1 MTQSRLHKIIGFI
14 VFLIAAFTYFSTVQ
28 PSVSFWD
35 CGEFISSSYLLQ
47 VPHPPGTPFF
57 LIVGRVLS
65 MIPFVAN
72 IGLRVNTISV
82 LTSSFAILLLYLTAV
97 RVIEHF
103 SKKENRSM
111 LEAIGIYLSAAIGAL
126 SLAFADTFWFNAVE
140 AEVYASST
148 FFIAL
153 VTWLLMVW
161 VEKAEQPDSEKYL
174 IMIAYLIG
182 LATGVHL
189 MAVLAIVPIV
199 MVIVFKKYALGDE
212 EELKRTAYIFLGHA
226 AIILVVFMAM
236 WSAITDT
243 TPPSPEQYQAVD
255 SRFVWVFIII
265 SAIYMGAFWK
275 KIFTKNSFYIP
286 IIFGGVALIIV
297 YPGVVKYLPNFLR
310 AIGGDNTFIGA
321 VVLILIFALLG
332 YIIRWGHKEN
342 KETVAL
348 AGKALLLI
356 LIGYTTYIMI
366 IIRANEN
373 PPINLNDPRDLKTLV
388 SYLNREQ
395 YGDFPMFKRR
405 FSQEP
410 HQQGIYTNYTS
421 DLDFLLRYQMQHMFH
436 RYHFWNYIGRE
447 STVQDA
453 GVKWTQLFYIPF
465 LFGLLGLYYHF
476 KKDWKMASVFL
487 VMFIFLGYLTA
498 FYQNQ
503 QQPQPRER
511 DYFYVGAF
519 FVYSL
524 WIALGV
530 KGTLDIVTETLK
542 NKGIMKPVYY
552 GVLLFAIIFVPY
564 NMARTNW
571 FTHDRSRNFVP
582 WDYSYN
588 LLQSVK
594 PNAILFTNGD
604 NDTFPLW
611 YLQNVEGIRRDVR
624 IANLSLLNTDWYI
637 KQLKHER
644 PFGTPEVPISY
655 SDLEISRLGPM
666 RWQPKKMS
674 IKVPK
679 EVYAEFGVTDSS
691 IIKKGEIT
699 WLMKNTA
706 TFGNIK
712 AVRTQDLMVLDI
724 IKTNRWKRPI
734 YFAVTCSDN
743 SKIGLN
749 AYLKMEGLAFRV
761 MPFKTGNYYSAI
773 DEKIM
778 HEQLFNEPKG
788 FSRSYK
794 PGFKFRGLS
803 DSTIFLN
810 DNHKRLTM
818 NYRNAFI
825 RLSLYYLYA
834 KHDKE
839 MAKATLDKMEE
850 KIPRKLIPMDYRL
863 LSDISNI
870 YFQAGDKKTYLK
882 MAREIEKIALQKL
895 DEDPENIYGDY
906 NPYYL
911 LKTIYDNLHE
921 YDKFIKVL
929 QRLQA
934 VRPDDKSVQTL
945 INQYRAKSLLEKKF
959 TNQQAGNKKDTVK

>member
-1 MTQSRLHKIIGFI
+1 MTESRLHKLIGLL
-14 VFLIAAFTYFSTVQ
+14 VFLIALVTYFSTVQ

-82 LTSSFAILLLYLTAV
+82 LTSSFAILLLYLVAV
-97 RVIEHF
+97 RVINMF
-103 SKKENRSM
+103 TDKEDKS
-111 LEAIGIYLSAAIGAL
+111 LLQSLGTYIAAAVGAL

-161 VEKAEQPDSEKYL
+161 WEKADNKDSEKYL
-174 IMIAYLIG
+174 ILIAYLIG

-199 MVIVFKKYALGDE
+199 MVVIFRKYTDDE
-212 EELKRTAYIFLGHA
+212 ETLKRTAYIFLGHA
-226 AIILVVFMAM
+226 AVVLVIFIAM
-236 WSAITDT
+236 WSALKETA
-243 TPPSPEQYQAVD
+243 PPTPEQYHAVD
-255 SRFVWVFIII
+255 ARFFWVFIAI
-265 SAIYMGAFWK
+265 SAVYMGIFWK
-275 KIFTKNSFYIP
+275 KIYNKNSFYLP
-286 IIFGGVALIIV
+286 IIVGGIALIAV
-297 YPGVVKYLPNFLR
+297 YPGVVKYVPNFLR
-310 AIGGDNTFIGA
+310 WIGGDSTFIGA
-321 VVLILIFALLG
+321 VAFVGIFAVIA
-332 YIIRWGHKEN
+332 YFIYWGQKN
-342 KETVAL
+342 NRETVAML
-348 AGKALLLI
+348 AKALLFV
-356 LIGYTTYIMI
+356 LIGFTSYIMI
-366 IIRANEN
+366 IVRANEH
-373 PPINLNDPRDLKTLV
+373 PPINMNDPRDLNSV
-388 SYLNREQ
+388 VAYLNREQ
-395 YGDFPMFKRR
+395 YGDFPTFQRR

-410 HQQGIYTNYTS
+410 HQQGIYTNYSS

-436 RYHFWNYIGRE
+436 RYLFWNYIGRE

-519 FVYSL
+519 FVFSL
-524 WIALGV
+524 WISLGV
-530 KGTLDIVTETLK
+530 KGTLDIVTETLR
-542 NKGIMKPVYY
+542 NKKLFKPAYY
-552 GVLLFAIIFVPY
+552 AVLLFAIVFVPY
-564 NMARTNW
+564 NMAKTNW

-594 PNAILFTNGD
+594 PNAVLFTNGD

-644 PFGTPEVPISY
+644 PFGTEPVPISY
-655 SDLEISRLGPM
+655 SDAEISRLGPM
-666 RWQPKKMS
+666 RWKTKTITLP
-674 IKVPK
+674 VPK
-679 EVYAEFGVTDSS
+679 EAYKEFGVTDSS
-691 IIKKGEIT
+691 IIKQGKIQWT
-699 WLMKNTA
+699 MKNTA
-706 TFGNIK
+706 NFGGIK

-724 IKTNRWKRPI
+724 IKSAHWKRPI
-734 YFAVTCSDN
+734 YFAVTCSDD

-749 AYLKMEGLAFRV
+749 DYLKMEGLAFRV
-761 MPFKTGNYYSAI
+761 MPFKTGSYYEAV
-773 DEKIM
+773 DTKIM
-778 HEQLFNEPKG
+778 YKQLFEEPKG
-788 FSRSYK
+788 FSRTYQ
-794 PGFKFRGLS
+794 PGFKYRGLN

-810 DNHKRLTM
+810 ENHRRLTL
-818 NYRNAFI
+818 NYRNAYI
-825 RLSLYYLYA
+825 RLALNYLYA
-834 KHDKE
+834 HHDKQ
-839 MAKATLDKMEE
+839 MTIKTLDEMEK

-863 LSDISNI
+863 LSDVGNI
-870 YFQAGDKKTYLK
+870 YFQAGAVDVYKKI
-882 MAREIEKIALQKL
+882 AAQIEKVALQKL

-906 NPYYL
+906 NPYFL

-921 YDKFIKVL
+921 YDKFVKVL

-934 VRPDDKSVQTL
+934 VRPQDKSVQTL
-945 INQYRAKSLLEKKF
+945 INQYRAKAMMEKVKKD
-959 TNQQAGNKKDTVK
+959 AVKKDTNKSK